1 MEFELFLFSNRD
13 YCEMID
19 MVEQIFTNFYGGK
32 VKIIKSED
40 EFYIGTKYFSFSI
53 EQDDKSD
60 IEFVKKNYDIKVN
73 EYITIEVFNK
83 TFDDGILE
91 ALKVMKVLLDGS
103 TNALFLEIGDR
114 QLFRKEDGQLWINTD
129 LEDYQKEYLT
139 PATLESL
146 SNNYKLK
153 KMEMI

>member
-1 MEFELFLFSNRD
+1 MEFELFLFLNKD
-13 YCEMID
+13 YYEMID

-32 VKIIKSED
+32 VKIIKSEG

-91 ALKVMKVLLDGS
+91 ALKVMKVLLDVS

-129 LEDYQKEYLT
+129 LEDYQKEYLA
-139 PATLESL
+139 PATLEFL